1 MGLLT
6 PFDPAA
12 RVELADVAAQL
23 AGCTLECDDDRIP
36 RLRLELDDG
45 GAVHVTT
52 RREPDGVCLV
62 TSTIDL
68 QGAMLRVLPR
78 QREVDGTPA
87 KVAAAL
93 DEGDVQ
99 IACDDPALAEAW
111 IDAPTRDA
119 LPACLWVTAGP
130 LRRTLIDGA
139 RIGVGDGEVLMA
151 PVASNP
157 AHLAAVIEIGVLLA
171 SRPARLG
178 AELAAVAAALGGA
191 VTAAAFDLGERFA
204 MRFERDAASVTADFI
219 RRMPD
224 EPAKHA
230 RLRTRIRAPT
240 SIDAATL
247 ARRLAAAAA
256 AVRDLGAPPIA
267 LAGGDVALVLDG
279 LVGSR
284 ERLAPAI
291 GLVARLAEPAAVRAD
306 GPYR

>member
-12 RVELADVAAQL
+12 RVELADVAAHL
-23 AGCTLECDDDRIP
+23 ESCTLEFDDDRTP
-36 RLRLELDDG
+36 WLRVEGDG
-45 GAVHVTT
+45 GAVRVTT
-52 RREPDGVCLV
+52 RRDPDGVRLV
-62 TSTIDL
+62 TPTIEL
-68 QGAMLRVLPR
+68 QGALLRVLPR
-78 QREVDGTPA
+78 QREVNGTPA
-87 KVAAAL
+87 EVAAAL
-93 DEGDVQ
+93 DGDDVQ
-99 IACDDPALAEAW
+99 ITCDDPALAVAW
-111 IDAPTRDA
+111 VDAPIRHA
-119 LPACLWVTAGP
+119 LPAGLWVTAGP

-139 RIGVGDGEVLMA
+139 RFGVGNGEVLMA

-178 AELAAVAAALGGA
+178 AVLAEVAAALGGA

-204 MRFERDAASVTADFI
+204 MRFERDAATVIVDFV

-224 EPAKHA
+224 EPPKHA
-230 RLRTRIRAPT
+230 RLRTRIRAAT

-247 ARRLAAAAA
+247 ARRLAATAA

-267 LAGGDVALVLDG
+267 LAGGEVVLVLDG
-279 LVGSR
+279 LVGRR

-291 GLVARLAEPAAVRAD
+291 GLIARLAEPAAVRSD